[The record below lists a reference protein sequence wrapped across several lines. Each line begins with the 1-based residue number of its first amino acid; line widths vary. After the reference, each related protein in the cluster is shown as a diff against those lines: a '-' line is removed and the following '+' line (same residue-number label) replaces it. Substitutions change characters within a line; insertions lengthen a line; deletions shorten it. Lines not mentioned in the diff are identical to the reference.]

1 MPDAEDYLRRKT
13 TIASEMRTRE
23 WDRTSTWCKERA
35 YFMAS
40 VDRAD
45 IANAFRLEADKMVSG
60 EITIDQ
66 ARETLRRKLDELNYQ
81 APEGLEGSIKDL
93 RTTARQNVSL
103 NTNADMARGW
113 AQHAQ
118 FMGDITNPGLMLYR
132 GEQRKN
138 KRNWVAICAQFA
150 GRDDVVL
157 TGKKDKP
164 MVALSN
170 SPVWVMLSK
179 FGKPYPPFDY
189 GSGMWT
195 KPVSYDECR
204 RMGLITDDNE
214 GELLGRVLDETPES
228 LNADLEA
235 HRDYRYSDLKEELS
249 KSLQGLAKWEK
260 DLERGGEKLVFT
272 DPNGSRPYDWK
283 EIGDVITA
291 PLPAGMENYQAK
303 ALNHWVENHYDFQ
316 EDPQK
321 SIQKAGWDERE
332 DLARLFKRIK
342 PESSESLGTTLYR
355 GGLFSTDTIDSFI
368 EHGYTCK
375 PGKLGD
381 SWAMT
386 PAAAAKYI
394 KSHPKTG
401 NQNVIMVMEDYK
413 EVRPIQE
420 AVRAVKPIAS
430 PDYHIPLETDAEAIT
445 LPHQRF
451 EVVGKKKDPKS
462 GVVYL
467 YMKEVQR

>member
-1 MPDAEDYLRRKT
+1 MPNAEDYIRRKT

-23 WDRTSTWCKERA
+23 WGRTSTWCKERA

-45 IANAFRLEADKMVSG
+45 IANAFRVEADKMVSG

-66 ARETLRRKLDELNYQ
+66 AREIIRRKLDELNYQ

-93 RTTARQNVSL
+93 ATTPRQNVSL

-132 GEQRKN
+132 AHQRKN
-138 KRNWVAICAQFA
+138 KRKWVTICAQFE

-157 TGKKDKP
+157 TGKKDEP

-170 SPVWVMLSK
+170 SPVWMMLSK

-189 GSGMWT
+189 NSGMWT

-214 GELLGRVLDETPES
+214 SELLGRVLDETPES

-272 DPNGSRPYDWK
+272 DPNGSRPYAWE

-291 PLPAGMENYQAK
+291 PLPAGIQNYQAQ
-303 ALNHWVENHYDFQ
+303 ALRHWVEDHTAFQGDPVHEDF
-316 EDPQK
+316 
-321 SIQKAGWDERE
+321 KAGWDERE
-332 DLARLFKRIK
+332 DLARLFKRII
-342 PESSESLGTTLYR
+342 PENSQSLDTTLYR
-355 GGLFSTDTIDSFI
+355 GGHFPEEVIQSFVDK
-368 EHGYTCK
+368 GYRCRD
-375 PGKLGD
+375 GKLAD
-381 SWAMT
+381 SWGMT
-386 PAAAAKYI
+386 PTAARKYL
-394 KSHPKTG
+394 KEQPKKG
-401 NQNVIMVMEDYK
+401 ESNVIMIMDEYR
-413 EVRPIQE
+413 EVRPIQD
-420 AVRAVKPIAS
+420 AVRSVKPIAS
-430 PDYHIPLETDAEAIT
+430 PDTSIPLETDSEAVT

-451 EVVGKKKDPKS
+451 RVVRKKKDPDT
-462 GVVYL
+462 GVLYL
-467 YMKEVQR
+467 YMKEV